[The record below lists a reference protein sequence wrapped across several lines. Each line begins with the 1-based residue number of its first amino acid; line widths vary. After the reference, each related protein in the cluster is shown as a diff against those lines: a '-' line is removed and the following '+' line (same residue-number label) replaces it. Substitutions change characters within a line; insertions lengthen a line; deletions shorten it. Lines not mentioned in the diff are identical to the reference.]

1 MKNYESLVKKFN
13 FTTIEDKY
21 GAMFT
26 LEEIKEALGLD
37 IKMQEETQ
45 VFEISD
51 KIITVDIEKRKI
63 STWIYVDLYD
73 KDDYEYEEE
82 ENFVDLDDEEEDLV
96 EWLMLPK
103 VGSVHIVEWWWKKST
118 YTLFRLDPTHILSK
132 LFSKK
137 LLINY
142 DQGHI
147 IELTT
152 ANRSKNN
159 RFKKK
164 KN

>member
-45 VFEISD
+45 VFEIFD

-82 ENFVDLDDEEEDLV
+82 ENFVDLDDEEEDWDDEEGDFV
-96 EWLMLPK
+96 EGIVLPK
-103 VGSVHIVEWWWKKST
+103 VGSVHIVEWWRKKIKIFFQKKE
-118 YTLFRLDPTHILSK
+118 YFYKYRILYNINNLIHSLITSK
-132 LFSKK
+132 
-137 LLINY
+137 
-142 DQGHI
+142 
-147 IELTT
+147 
-152 ANRSKNN
+152 
-159 RFKKK
+159 
-164 KN
+164 

>member
-26 LEEIKEALGLD
+26 LEEIKEA
-37 IKMQEETQ
+37 TQ

-51 KIITVDIEKRKI
+51 KIITVDIEKRKF

-96 EWLMLPK
+96 E
-103 VGSVHIVEWWWKKST
+103 
-118 YTLFRLDPTHILSK
+118 
-132 LFSKK
+132 
-137 LLINY
+137 
-142 DQGHI
+142 
-147 IELTT
+147 
-152 ANRSKNN
+152 
-159 RFKKK
+159 
-164 KN
+164 

>member
-26 LEEIKEALGLD
+26 LEEIKEALGID

-45 VFEISD
+45 VFEIFD
-51 KIITVDIEKRKI
+51 KIITVDIEKRKN

-82 ENFVDLDDEEEDLV
+82 ENFVDLDDEEENFVEEEEDLV
-96 EWLMLPK
+96 E
-103 VGSVHIVEWWWKKST
+103 
-118 YTLFRLDPTHILSK
+118 
-132 LFSKK
+132 
-137 LLINY
+137 
-142 DQGHI
+142 
-147 IELTT
+147 
-152 ANRSKNN
+152 
-159 RFKKK
+159 
-164 KN
+164 